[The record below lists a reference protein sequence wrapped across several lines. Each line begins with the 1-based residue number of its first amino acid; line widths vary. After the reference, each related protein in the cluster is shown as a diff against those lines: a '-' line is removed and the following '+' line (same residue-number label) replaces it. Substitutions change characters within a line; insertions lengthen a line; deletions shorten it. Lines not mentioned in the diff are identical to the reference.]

1 MLSEDILKKIRKKYE
16 KINDIYSQFLEVTL
30 KIFSLL
36 KQDDLKSASMLVEER
51 DSLLLATQ
59 NLFEETGDLLKQ
71 LFKQEGVTDGGLR
84 FLKPEYAQNAGE
96 INSIKESIKN
106 FITQIKETDAKINEI
121 LNQNAKEIKNK
132 ISSLK
137 VTREIEKKYNA
148 NKNYQTN
155 FKLLV

>member
-16 KINDIYSQFLEVTL
+16 KINDIYSQSLEVTL

-71 LFKQEGVTDGGLR
+71 LFKQEGIAEGGLR

-96 INSIKESIKN
+96 INSIKESVKKN
-106 FITQIKETDAKINEI
+106 INQIKENDAKINEI
-121 LNQNAKEIKNK
+121 LTQNAKDIKNK
-132 ISSLK
+132 ISNLK
-137 VTREIEKKYNA
+137 VTREIGKKYNA

>member
-16 KINDIYSQFLEVTL
+16 KINDIYSQSLEVTL
-30 KIFSLL
+30 KIFSVL

-59 NLFEETGDLLKQ
+59 NLFDETGDLLKQ
-71 LFKQEGVTDGGLR
+71 LFKQEGIAEGGLR

-106 FITQIKETDAKINEI
+106 YITQIKENDAKINEI
-121 LNQNAKEIKNK
+121 LNQNAKDIKNK

>member
-16 KINDIYSQFLEVTL
+16 KINDIYSKSLEVTL

-59 NLFEETGDLLKQ
+59 NLFDETGDLLNQ
-71 LFKQEGVTDGGLR
+71 LFKQEGIAEGGLGC
-84 FLKPEYAQNAGE
+84 LKSVYAQNVGE

-106 FITQIKETDAKINEI
+106 FITQIKETDTKINEI

-132 ISSLK
+132 ISNLK
-137 VTREIEKKYNA
+137 VTKEIEKKYNA